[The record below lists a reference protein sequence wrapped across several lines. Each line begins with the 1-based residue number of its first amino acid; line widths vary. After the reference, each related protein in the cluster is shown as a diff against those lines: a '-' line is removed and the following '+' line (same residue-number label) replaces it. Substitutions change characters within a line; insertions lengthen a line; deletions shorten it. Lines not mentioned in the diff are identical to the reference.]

1 MQMTIRLPDEYK
13 TRIDDIALRTGLK
26 RSEVARLAIKQFIE
40 DFDSQR
46 AEERP
51 AARAR
56 DLLGVA
62 ESGVSDLG
70 TEHRRH
76 FLRRMQERKQ

>member
-40 DFDSQR
+40 RLDSQST
-46 AEERP
+46 EERP
-51 AARAR
+51 ASKAQ
-56 DLLGVA
+56 DLLGVT

-70 TEHRRH
+70 TGHRRH
-76 FLRRMQERKQ
+76 LLKRMRERNR